1 MAFEGESGCTDVL
14 GQNYRMPMLL
24 NPPPTRR
31 PGLMEIQLLQCM
43 SVLLWWCHYLS
54 IITVCMWRAGGCAW
68 HCVSDWPTDG
78 VVGHVQ
84 GCGQMRE
91 RGKERQQGN

>member
-1 MAFEGESGCTDVL
+1 MPDADVIKSPTHTSLWTDGDTAAAV
-14 GQNYRMPMLL
+14 YVWPAVVVSLL
-24 NPPPTRR
+24 INHHGRR
-31 PGLMEIQLLQCM
+31 ARR
-43 SVLLWWCHYLS
+43 
-54 IITVCMWRAGGCAW
+54 RAAVHGT
-68 HCVSDWPTDG
+68 VSDWPTDG